1 MKNRRPSNL
10 LRGPRNVGTEWD
22 TYDDDCTEEF
32 AQRSFSLNEISSAS
46 GVRSSG
52 ECWWGSETK
61 SRDVSV
67 SQFHPTHLW
76 SIVSTEERMERA
88 PSIVIHWTYRC
99 FPFIQEH
106 LLLGLLLRVVVVIFY
121 SLIINSDAQ
130 IGSTQLQS
138 IIRRQRRHQQHNA
151 ADSFSER
158 PMRLFPM
165 ISDKDVRWCVA
176 VHSAVWRRKWAE

>member
-1 MKNRRPSNL
+1 MVNVDGAVRPSHAMS
-10 LRGPRNVGTEWD
+10 PRSTQPI
-22 TYDDDCTEEF
+22 YDPSCQQKN
-32 AQRSFSLNEISSAS
+32 AWNAR
-46 GVRSSG
+46 
-52 ECWWGSETK
+52 
-61 SRDVSV
+61 
-67 SQFHPTHLW
+67 P
-76 SIVSTEERMERA
+76 SIT
-88 PSIVIHWTYRC
+88 IVIHWTYRC